1 MGKRKHFPGK
11 PGEGTEFRA
20 ERVAE
25 VSRKLAEGFYT
36 GEQGVD
42 GLSDVLA
49 SQMMELLFS
58 E

>member
-1 MGKRKHFPGK
+1 MGKRKHFPGR
-11 PGEGTEFRA
+11 PGQGAELRE

-25 VSRKLAEGFYT
+25 VSRKLSEGYYT
-36 GEQGVD
+36 GEKGID

>member
-1 MGKRKHFPGK
+1 MGKRKHFPGR
-11 PGEGTEFRA
+11 PGEGIEMRQ

-36 GEQGVD
+36 GEKGIE

-49 SQMMELLFS
+49 SQMMEVLFS
-58 E
+58 D